1 MEVRVEDPTTY
12 HQLLAE
18 LRLTG
23 NDCSPGY
30 LRTNYNIEGPEPSV
44 WTQELDRFLPD
55 MEASLV
61 DRVQRHQPQPQHID
75 CWYSNDDLMAL
86 ETSGSDSISL
96 LWPWLKN
103 AFDNQPVNIA
113 QEASREL
120 LRPSTSANPLLLQ
133 EAGVAGFWKL
143 KGYRRILY
151 FC

>member
-1 MEVRVEDPTTY
+1 MEVRVEDLTTY

-75 CWYSNDDLMAL
+75 CWYPNDDL
-86 ETSGSDSISL
+86 
-96 LWPWLKN
+96 WL
-103 AFDNQPVNIA
+103 
-113 QEASREL
+113 
-120 LRPSTSANPLLLQ
+120 
-133 EAGVAGFWKL
+133 
-143 KGYRRILY
+143 
-151 FC
+151 